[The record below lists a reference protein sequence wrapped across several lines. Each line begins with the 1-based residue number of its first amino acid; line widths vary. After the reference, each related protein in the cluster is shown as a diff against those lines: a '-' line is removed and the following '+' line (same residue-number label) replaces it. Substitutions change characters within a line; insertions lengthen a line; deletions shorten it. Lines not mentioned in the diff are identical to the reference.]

1 MTNQERPE
9 RGKSP
14 ADLLASEE
22 LGPEVLEDKVRPSNT
37 VPKQEPD
44 EGKGTDD
51 PKESQLDPSPEAVNY
66 GEKAS

>member
-1 MTNQERPE
+1 
-9 RGKSP
+9 
-14 ADLLASEE
+14 LLASEE

>member
-9 RGKSP
+9 RGKSA

-22 LGPEVLEDKVRPSNT
+22 LGPEVLEDKIRPRNT

-44 EGKGTDD
+44 RAKDTED
-51 PKESQLDPSPEAVNY
+51 PKEGQLDPSPEAVNY
-66 GEKAS
+66 GEKAP